1 MRKMYCG
8 SRSKHGRPC
17 YICVGTP
24 EQISLAIHGRVL
36 PIPLRIKNLSIDP
49 QTGAYVEREI
59 PLPHSPKS
67 PEEIGKPRIL
77 RKRLDLRNYSDE
89 FEWGQEDAGCLQLSI
104 AILADFL
111 GDSRVQD
118 AIEKHEQF
126 ARIVIRAL
134 PRDHWT
140 LSDRELGF
148 FVNIEIVE

>member
-8 SRSKHGRPC
+8 SRSKHGKPC
-17 YICVGTP
+17 YVYVGTP

-36 PIPLRIKNLSIDP
+36 PIPLRIKNLSVDP
-49 QTGAYVEREI
+49 QTGAYVETEV

-67 PEEIGKPRIL
+67 PIEIGRPRVL

-89 FEWGQEDAGCLQLSI
+89 FEWGQEGAGCLQLSI

-111 GDSRVQD
+111 GDGRVQD
-118 AIEKHEQF
+118 AIEKHERF
-126 ARIVIRAL
+126 ARTVIRTLAW
-134 PRDHWT
+134 DHWT

-148 FVNIEIVE
+148 LVSIEIIE